1 MKTLW
6 IIFNFL
12 LFLYSSLGSE
22 VVTVDVHAAKELL
35 ASGHRYL
42 DVRTEEEYK
51 EGHLENSWNI
61 PYMFDTP
68 EGRVKNP
75 KFLEQVLSAYS
86 KEDRLVVGC
95 RSGVRSLYAT
105 TDLLNAEFK
114 NVCNMGGGY
123 VEWVDKGLA
132 VVKKPAVFKAEL

>member
-42 DVRTEEEYK
+42 DVRYGTHSIQSPVFRCK
-51 EGHLENSWNI
+51 I
-61 PYMFDTP
+61 F
-68 EGRVKNP
+68 
-75 KFLEQVLSAYS
+75 A
-86 KEDRLVVGC
+86 
-95 RSGVRSLYAT
+95 
-105 TDLLNAEFK
+105 AE
-114 NVCNMGGGY
+114 
-123 VEWVDKGLA
+123 
-132 VVKKPAVFKAEL
+132 PR